1 MLRDVIYIGKVEII
15 EDSRMTPGIWGS
27 RTGWVVV
34 TLIEMG
40 RIGRKCVFIVSS
52 SLVVVAIWHL
62 L

>member
-1 MLRDVIYIGKVEII
+1 
-15 EDSRMTPGIWGS
+15 MTPGIWGS

-40 RIGRKCVFIVSS
+40 RIGRKRVFIVSS